1 MVVKRYPLAAKMG
14 KSAFKCRPILGSS
27 KNSKI
32 CEKAYK
38 LIASLQGARDIYE
51 EYLAV
56 RIWPLKKGWDFV
68 RLHKKT
74 VRGKEYIFLDKV
86 VRPVK
91 FDSNQDFVAVVE
103 KKAVT
108 ILG

>member
-1 MVVKRYPLAAKMG
+1 MAVNMG
-14 KSAFKCRPILGSS
+14 KSAFECRPILGSS

-32 CEKAYK
+32 CEKVYK
-38 LIASLQGARDIYE
+38 LTASLQGARDLCE

-56 RIWPLKKGWDFV
+56 HISPLKKGWDFV
-68 RLHKKT
+68 HLHKKI
-74 VRGKEYIFLDKV
+74 VCGKEYIFPDKEV

-91 FDSNQDFVAVVE
+91 FDSDQHFVVVLE
-103 KKAVT
+103 KKAVA